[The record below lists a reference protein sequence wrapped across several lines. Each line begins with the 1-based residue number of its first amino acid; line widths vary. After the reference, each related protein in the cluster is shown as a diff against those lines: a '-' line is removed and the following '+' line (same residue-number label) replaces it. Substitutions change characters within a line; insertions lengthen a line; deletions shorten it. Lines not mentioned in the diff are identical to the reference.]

1 LYIPYAH
8 QWLAQFFRAQ
18 LPLLGL
24 LGLESEVK
32 ENEKK
37 SLFFMAYGNS
47 WGTIGCLDVL
57 QPNL

>member
-1 LYIPYAH
+1 MACTVFSRST
-8 QWLAQFFRAQ
+8 ATFRII
-18 LPLLGL
+18 
-24 LGLESEVK
+24 GLESEVK

>member
-1 LYIPYAH
+1 LV
-8 QWLAQFFRAQ
+8 F
-18 LPLLGL
+18 GL
-24 LGLESEVK
+24 SKTGVNIGLESEVK